1 MKHIVFMQT
10 SDFLEIAQNHFDD
23 ALPFVLYRK
32 PKASVLKGI
41 FQNNDSV
48 YTSKDLTES
57 GFVFAPFNSKKQ
69 TILMPFSASETLES
83 SFIISEF
90 ITEDV
95 QEKSEIQQQ
104 EESVLKEAQEFHV
117 NLVSNAI
124 QTIEKK
130 SLKKVVV
137 SRKEEV
143 KLIESNPLQLFK
155 RLLAQYQTAFV
166 YCWYHPKIGLWLGA
180 TPETLLSVTG
190 NRFTTMA
197 LAGTQAY
204 LGDDNPNWEAKETE
218 EQQLVTD
225 YLISSLETSVSNIK
239 VADTETIKAGNLLHI
254 RTRVSGILNANLKE
268 VVMALHPTPAVCG
281 LPKMAAKEFIL
292 ENENYNR
299 EFYTGFL
306 GEINSKEITARN
318 TNRRNVENNA
328 YSAIKTV
335 SNLYVNLRCMQL
347 TDIKASIYVGGGIT
361 KDSIAEN
368 EWQETVNKTETMK
381 AVL

>member
-1 MKHIVFMQT
+1 MQT
-10 SDFLEIAQNHFDD
+10 SEFLEIAQNHFDD

-32 PKASVLKGI
+32 PKASVIKGI

-57 GFVFAPFNSKKQ
+57 GFIFAPFNAEKQ
-69 TILMPFSASETLES
+69 TVLMPFSVSETLES
-83 SFIISEF
+83 RFIISEF
-90 ITEDV
+90 TTEDAPEKIEV
-95 QEKSEIQQQ
+95 QPE
-104 EESVLKEAQEFHV
+104 EESAFAEAEDFHV

-124 QTIEKK
+124 QAIERK

-143 KLIESNPLQLFK
+143 MLIESNPLQLFK
-155 RLLAQYQTAFV
+155 RLLAQYPSAFV

-197 LAGTQAY
+197 LAGTQTY
-204 LGDDNPNWEAKETE
+204 QGDDTPDWEAKETE

-225 YLISSLETSVSNIK
+225 YLIASLESSVSNIT
-239 VADTETIKAGNLLHI
+239 VADTETLKAGNLLHI
-254 RTRVSGILNANLKE
+254 STRVSGILNSNLKE

-306 GEINSKEITARN
+306 GEINSKEKTTRN

-347 TDIKASIYVGGGIT
+347 TDVKASIYVGGGIT
-361 KDSIAEN
+361 KDSIPEK
-368 EWQETVNKTETMK
+368 EWQETVNKTQTIK

>member
-1 MKHIVFMQT
+1 MQT
-10 SDFLEIAQNHFDD
+10 SEFLEIAQNHFDD

-32 PKASVLKGI
+32 PNASVIKGV
-41 FQNNDSV
+41 FQDDDIV

-57 GFVFAPFNSKKQ
+57 GFVFAPFNAEKQ
-69 TILMPFSASETLES
+69 TVLMPFSVSETLEY
-83 SFIISEF
+83 SFVISEV
-90 ITEDV
+90 TEQNTRDKKEV
-95 QEKSEIQQQ
+95 QQ
-104 EESVLKEAQEFHV
+104 ESENVLNDAKDFHI
-117 NLVSNAI
+117 NLVAKAI
-124 QTIEKK
+124 KGIVEGG
-130 SLKKVVV
+130 LKKVVV

-143 KLIESNPLQLFK
+143 RLTESNPMALFE
-155 RLLAQYQTAFV
+155 RLLAKYPTAFV

-204 LGDDNPNWEAKETE
+204 QGDANPDWKAKETE

-225 YLISSLETSVSNIK
+225 YLIASLESSVSNII
-239 VADTETIKAGNLLHI
+239 VAATKTIKAGSLLHLS
-254 RTRVSGILNANLKE
+254 TKVSGVLNSDLME
-268 VVMALHPTPAVCG
+268 VVKALHPTPAVCG
-281 LPKMAAKEFIL
+281 LPKTIAKQFIL
-292 ENENYNR
+292 ENENYDR

-306 GEINSKEITARN
+306 GEINSKEKTSRN

-328 YSAIKTV
+328 YAAIKTV

-347 TDIKASIYVGGGIT
+347 TDVKASLYVGGGIT
-361 KDSIAEN
+361 KDSIAEK
-368 EWQETVNKTETMK
+368 EWEETVNKTETMK

>member
-1 MKHIVFMQT
+1 
-10 SDFLEIAQNHFDD
+10 
-23 ALPFVLYRK
+23 
-32 PKASVLKGI
+32 
-41 FQNNDSV
+41 V

-57 GFVFAPFNSKKQ
+57 GFVFAPFNAEKQ
-69 TILMPFSASETLES
+69 TVLMPFSVSETLES
-83 SFIISEF
+83 RFIISEF
-90 ITEDV
+90 ITEDAP
-95 QEKSEIQQQ
+95 EKIEIQQE
-104 EESVLKEAQEFHV
+104 EESVLTEAQDFHV
-117 NLVSNAI
+117 NLVSKAI
-124 QTIEKK
+124 QAIEKER
-130 SLKKVVV
+130 LKKVVV

-143 KLIESNPLQLFK
+143 KLTESNPLQLFK
-155 RLLAQYQTAFV
+155 RLLAQYPTAFV

-180 TPETLLSVTG
+180 SPETLLSVTG

-197 LAGTQAY
+197 LAGTQTY
-204 LGDDNPNWEAKETE
+204 QGDDTPEWEAKETE

-225 YLISSLETSVSNIK
+225 YLIASLEPSVSNIT
-239 VADTETIKAGNLLHI
+239 VADTETLKAGNLLHI
-254 RTRVSGILNANLKE
+254 STRVSGILNSNLKE

-281 LPKMAAKEFIL
+281 LPKTTAKEFIL

-306 GEINSKEITARN
+306 GEINSKEKTSRN

-347 TDIKASIYVGGGIT
+347 TDVKASIYVGGGIT
-361 KDSIAEN
+361 KDSIAEK
-368 EWQETVNKTETMK
+368 EWQETVNKTQTIK

>member
-1 MKHIVFMQT
+1 MQI
-10 SDFLEIAQNHFDD
+10 SEFLEIAQNHFDD

-32 PKASVLKGI
+32 PKASVIKGI

-57 GFVFAPFNSKKQ
+57 GFVFAPFNAEKQ
-69 TILMPFSASETLES
+69 TVLMPFSVSEKLES
-83 SFIISEF
+83 RFIISEF
-90 ITEDV
+90 TTEDAPEKIKV
-95 QEKSEIQQQ
+95 QSEEKSI
-104 EESVLKEAQEFHV
+104 LAEAEDFHV

-124 QTIEKK
+124 QAIEKK
-130 SLKKVVV
+130 NLKKVVV

-155 RLLAQYQTAFV
+155 RLLVQYPTAFV

-197 LAGTQAY
+197 LAGTQTY
-204 LGDDNPNWEAKETE
+204 EGDDTPAWEAKEIE

-225 YLISSLETSVSNIK
+225 YLIASLESSVSNIT
-239 VADTETIKAGNLLHI
+239 VADTETLKAGNLLHI
-254 RTRVSGILNANLKE
+254 STRVSGILNSNLKD

-292 ENENYNR
+292 KNENYNR

-306 GEINSKEITARN
+306 GEINSKEKTARN

-347 TDIKASIYVGGGIT
+347 TDVKASIYVGGGIT
-361 KDSIAEN
+361 KDSISEK
-368 EWQETVNKTETMK
+368 EWQETVNKTQTIK
-381 AVL
+381 AIL